1 MKIPNR
7 KICQQNFL
15 LPAEKQCSS
24 LLAAVRATRV
34 LLPYAQ
40 RELPERVARHLS
52 RRGELK
58 PRLSARGIKSLLMPR
73 SWSWL
78 HSALDASVDCVERC
92 RAADV
97 KSISLHTAEAQVGD
111 SFRYVDLAKQIAV
124 WGVAA
129 HAVFPRIAPTH
140 GAPNTPGGV
149 TAHPVGNAG
158 LGHFRKDSAVRRLS
172 SPDIHVEHADMRRV
186 VRPVRAARVN
196 DIELLL
202 GRREGNAVGLHE
214 VIDDNLDVTRFWI

>member
-1 MKIPNR
+1 MKIPSR

-24 LLAAVRATRV
+24 LL
-34 LLPYAQ
+34 LPYAQ
-40 RELPERVARHLS
+40 HELPERVARHLS

-58 PRLSARGIKSLLMPR
+58 PRPSARGIKSLLMPR

-111 SFRYVDLAKQIAV
+111 SFRYVDLAKQIAI
-124 WGVAA
+124 WDVAA
-129 HAVFPRIAPTH
+129 HAVFVRIAPTH
-140 GAPNTPGGV
+140 
-149 TAHPVGNAG
+149 
-158 LGHFRKDSAVRRLS
+158 
-172 SPDIHVEHADMRRV
+172 
-186 VRPVRAARVN
+186 
-196 DIELLL
+196 
-202 GRREGNAVGLHE
+202 
-214 VIDDNLDVTRFWI
+214 